1 VTRLRL
7 PLSSGSGRRRL
18 PGLGRRKPVRRVGFL
33 SLALV
38 AAALLGA
45 GVVVAAGPAHRP
57 EPGPGDPTT
66 LFLDG
71 FGDACRLAFDAQ
83 GNLFAN
89 DQGVFYKVSPGGTRT
104 LFTDQVPDPR
114 GFAVDAFGN
123 LLVASPRDS
132 ALYRVSPQA
141 EVSVFARAYNARGVA
156 MDLDGSV
163 WVAAVDSLHHFDA
176 TGRLMEKLDIR
187 TKGAAGFGIQV
198 SPGGELH
205 VSNFA
210 SLWRLSGGT
219 PVPVLQGLPPRNRGF
234 AFDEDGN
241 IYWARDA
248 EEGDTDR
255 VILYD
260 ASGEV
265 LHDPIIGEVTD
276 PCLITFLRDE
286 EGVTGKRVLVSLMD
300 GSIVEADAQ
309 GIPVDG
315 WPRTPLSLSD
325 IAQEDCADEAAG
337 VEGLL
342 DPQVR
347 SFLDVLGNNNGSY
360 DVGDFRAYLL
370 ATGAIQ

>member
-1 VTRLRL
+1 
-7 PLSSGSGRRRL
+7 
-18 PGLGRRKPVRRVGFL
+18 
-33 SLALV
+33 
-38 AAALLGA
+38 
-45 GVVVAAGPAHRP
+45 VVAAGSGHRP
-57 EPGPGDPTT
+57 QPGPGDPTT

-89 DQGVFYKVSPGGTRT
+89 DGGVFYKVTPDGTKT

-141 EVSVFARAYNARGVA
+141 EVSVFAHAYNARGVA

-163 WVAAVDSLHHFDA
+163 WVTAVDTVHHFDA
-176 TGRLMEKLDIR
+176 VGRFLEKFDIR
-187 TKGAAGFGIQV
+187 SQGAAGFGIQI
-198 SPGGELH
+198 SPGGEPH
-205 VSNFA
+205 FSNFA

-219 PVPVLQGLPPRNRGF
+219 PVPLLQGLPPRNRGF
-234 AFDEDGN
+234 AFDENGN

-248 EEGDTDR
+248 GEGDTDR

-265 LHDPIIGEVTD
+265 LHDTIIGEVVD
-276 PCLITFLRDE
+276 PCLITFLRDA
-286 EGVTGKRVLVSLMD
+286 EGVTGKRVLVSQSD
-300 GSIVEADAQ
+300 GTIVEANAQ
-309 GIPVDG
+309 GIPADG
-315 WPRTPLSLSD
+315 WPGTPLSLSD
-325 IAQEDCADEAAG
+325 IAEGECADEAARVG
-337 VEGLL
+337 GIL
-342 DPQVR
+342 DARVLH
-347 SFLDVLGNNNGSY
+347 FLDVLGNNNRSY

-370 ATGAIQ
+370 STGAIQ